1 MLLLCDT
8 NSIQCQATETNTV
21 KFCNDIH
28 HVGIKNK
35 TKQNKNNETL
45 GTDTNN
51 QIWKKIIIITITFYH
66 IFLSNVEKS
75 KESYPGLSS
84 TTDESSDSRSD
95 WTEDV
100 DDADEGRSMMGTDP

>member
-1 MLLLCDT
+1 ML
-8 NSIQCQATETNTV
+8 
-21 KFCNDIH
+21 
-28 HVGIKNK
+28 
-35 TKQNKNNETL
+35 TKQKNP
-45 GTDTNN
+45 
-51 QIWKKIIIITITFYH
+51 K
-66 IFLSNVEKS
+66 FLQSLRNMQRNTKNLAISYVEKS

>member
-1 MLLLCDT
+1 MNYLA
-8 NSIQCQATETNTV
+8 I
-21 KFCNDIH
+21 
-28 HVGIKNK
+28 
-35 TKQNKNNETL
+35 
-45 GTDTNN
+45 
-51 QIWKKIIIITITFYH
+51 
-66 IFLSNVEKS
+66 SNVEKS

>member
-1 MLLLCDT
+1 ML
-8 NSIQCQATETNTV
+8 TEQKNPKFLQSLRNMKRNT
-21 KFCNDIH
+21 
-28 HVGIKNK
+28 KN
-35 TKQNKNNETL
+35 L
-45 GTDTNN
+45 A
-51 QIWKKIIIITITFYH
+51 ISY
-66 IFLSNVEKS
+66 VEKS

>member
-1 MLLLCDT
+1 MLTEQKNPKFLRSLRNTQRDT
-8 NSIQCQATETNTV
+8 TNLA
-21 KFCNDIH
+21 I
-28 HVGIKNK
+28 
-35 TKQNKNNETL
+35 
-45 GTDTNN
+45 
-51 QIWKKIIIITITFYH
+51 
-66 IFLSNVEKS
+66 SNVEKS

>member
-1 MLLLCDT
+1 MDRNAPITSNYLFPKRSAEILTEQKNPKFLRSLRNTQHDT
-8 NSIQCQATETNTV
+8 MNLAI
-21 KFCNDIH
+21 
-28 HVGIKNK
+28 
-35 TKQNKNNETL
+35 
-45 GTDTNN
+45 
-51 QIWKKIIIITITFYH
+51 
-66 IFLSNVEKS
+66 SNVEKS